1 MKKWEDFES
10 EMTGYLQ
17 QMLKDYDVI
26 VKQYGSADSTI
37 PDIEITINSNSK
49 KFYVETKMPAS
60 QTSQFVVE
68 IKDGQFVYGSKNKFK
83 ANQYS
88 DEIINILNDNFKLY
102 SKVAQTGMVVP
113 VPETIAFSW
122 IASNMK
128 NKNVEFIISVDND
141 GNKKVFSLDQFNKFF
156 NIKTIFRRKKS
167 GSQDLPKTYYDDF
180 KKHSDLRF
188 SKYDYSLNTNGK
200 KLYLDLPLDLNKNEC
215 YIDSDVLPEGKRY
228 FLSNKGNGKYEV
240 KITSSTN
247 NPNIIFELSLKDNV
261 DFDMFTIQC
270 LIEYINN
277 NM

>member
-17 QMLKDYDVI
+17 QMLKDYDVLI
-26 VKQYGSADSTI
+26 KQYGSADSTI

-49 KFYVETKMPAS
+49 KFYIETKMPAS

-68 IKDGQFVYGSKNKFK
+68 IKDDKFVYGSKNKFK

-141 GNKKVFSLDQFNKFF
+141 GNKKVSLMQQDIVNLQLAKAAVKTGIELLMIEGKVDKLDGILIAGAFGSNLDID
-156 NIKTIFRRKKS
+156 NIKSI
-167 GSQDLPKTYYDDF
+167 
-180 KKHSDLRF
+180 
-188 SKYDYSLNTNGK
+188 NM
-200 KLYLDLPLDLNKNEC
+200 
-215 YIDSDVLPEGKRY
+215 I
-228 FLSNKGNGKYEV
+228 
-240 KITSSTN
+240 
-247 NPNIIFELSLKDNV
+247 PNIENENIHILGNAAGSGAIQILLHKDK
-261 DFDMFTIQC
+261 
-270 LIEYINN
+270 YN
-277 NM
+277 NMNEVIQNTRHVELANHKDFNRIFADSLML